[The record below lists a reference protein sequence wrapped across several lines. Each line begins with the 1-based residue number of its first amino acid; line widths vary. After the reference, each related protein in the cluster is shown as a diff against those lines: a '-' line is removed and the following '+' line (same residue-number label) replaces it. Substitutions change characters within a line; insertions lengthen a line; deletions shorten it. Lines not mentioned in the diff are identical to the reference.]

1 MAAGSESRGFWFV
14 FPSLPTKES
23 GERQSLGVVHYYG
36 EDELFYTPL
45 HEVKNN
51 TAHSARFGIFFDGV
65 LLPDHG
71 VEERGGKYRP
81 RIDPKDTRSPP
92 VATRLEDLTCYKV
105 RRTCVWTSSS
115 SSSSSS

>member
-1 MAAGSESRGFWFV
+1 MVGNAAAGSESRGFWFV

-51 TAHSARFGIFFDGV
+51 TAHSARFGI
-65 LLPDHG
+65 
-71 VEERGGKYRP
+71 
-81 RIDPKDTRSPP
+81 
-92 VATRLEDLTCYKV
+92 
-105 RRTCVWTSSS
+105 
-115 SSSSSS
+115 